1 MFQSNYI
8 NKAVMEVEPDEAGSN
23 PSIGYQ
29 CLRNDITDNAAHIWT
44 CPVIKCWSKLAM
56 SQCSSK
62 QNYKEKSCNYSLRKM
77 HFSPISP
84 MKMFL
89 SMLKLAWEPNDVI
102 VYIVIKRYEAKTR
115 LFEFFIK

>member
-1 MFQSNYI
+1 
-8 NKAVMEVEPDEAGSN
+8 
-23 PSIGYQ
+23 
-29 CLRNDITDNAAHIWT
+29 
-44 CPVIKCWSKLAM
+44 M

-89 SMLKLAWEPNDVI
+89 SMLKLAWEPNVNDVT
-102 VYIVIKRYEAKTR
+102 VYIVIKR
-115 LFEFFIK
+115 FGS

>member
-89 SMLKLAWEPNDVI
+89 SMLKLAWEPNVNDVT
-102 VYIVIKRYEAKTR
+102 VYIVIKR
-115 LFEFFIK
+115 FGS

>member
-1 MFQSNYI
+1 
-8 NKAVMEVEPDEAGSN
+8 
-23 PSIGYQ
+23 
-29 CLRNDITDNAAHIWT
+29 
-44 CPVIKCWSKLAM
+44 
-56 SQCSSK
+56 
-62 QNYKEKSCNYSLRKM
+62 
-77 HFSPISP
+77 